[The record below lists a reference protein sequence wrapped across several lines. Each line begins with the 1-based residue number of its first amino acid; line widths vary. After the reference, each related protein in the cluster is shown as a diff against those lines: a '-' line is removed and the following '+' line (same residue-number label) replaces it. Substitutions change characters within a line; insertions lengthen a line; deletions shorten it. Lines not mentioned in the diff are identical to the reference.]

1 MSINSHGRK
10 FILLLSITHFSNFH
24 VPDHCW
30 LLYMCPQHKNVVYTI
45 LFLSKTVKLM
55 GKLYLSNK
63 LCFILL

>member
-55 GKLYLSNK
+55 GKVYLSNK
-63 LCFILL
+63 LCVILL